1 MPFHPLKS
9 RLVGGIVAS
18 VVIAAAPLSSATAQ
32 TGVAPASAWLPAP
45 YATGPRLAAAQ
56 AAPPLS
62 RAPGTDSTAPAASAA
77 KPAAPAPTTPPPAV
91 AAPDL
96 NVNANPAA
104 PENAAAPPSGQDF
117 AFGGSQGLASGA
129 GTFSSPGGYVDDA
142 IPQTMFRLRYDAEDG
157 INRFDRA
164 GFMFGTWR
172 EGSFHTHALV
182 GNGAI
187 RGTFL
192 DSKATGTQ
200 IFSNNM
206 RDQILSGYMEY
217 AFNKRL
223 SVFLD
228 VPFQF
233 VHFGP
238 NIEDNAADQ
247 TRGDQK
253 QFPEHEVRN
262 AKSDPIGAGDVQL
275 GFKYAFIACEDN
287 RYLTFQLRGYA
298 PTGDP
303 GMGLGT
309 GHYSL
314 EPGFLAYQRLTDR
327 LVLQGELIDWI
338 PIQAGIGAGSVI
350 TYGGGFGYD
359 LIKRANFRFTPVVEV
374 VGWTCLGGTEA
385 VVGAIPGTV
394 TPATKNGTPAAD
406 SINVNG
412 AFVPDN
418 HGFLEANGDTIINVK
433 LGVRTY
439 FGEHS
444 DIYAGYGR
452 PLTGSRWYDDIF
464 RLEYRLR
471 F

>member
-1 MPFHPLKS
+1 MSLRLLKS
-9 RLVGGIVAS
+9 RFIGGIVAS
-18 VVIAAAPLSSATAQ
+18 AVIAAAPLTSAIAQ
-32 TGVAPASAWLPAP
+32 TTVVPVSAWRPVP
-45 YATGPRLAAAQ
+45 YATGPRISTTQ
-56 AAPPLS
+56 AAPTPES
-62 RAPGTDSTAPAASAA
+62 GSPTPAAEE
-77 KPAAPAPTTPPPAV
+77 AAPAGPAPSTTPPSAPA
-91 AAPDL
+91 PNL
-96 NVNANPAA
+96 NPRANPAVTG
-104 PENAAAPPSGQDF
+104 NAATSSGQDF

-164 GFMFGTWR
+164 GFMFGTWQ

-200 IFSNNM
+200 ILSNTV

-238 NIEDNAADQ
+238 NIEDGPSDQ
-247 TRGDQK
+247 QAGDQK

-262 AKSDPIGAGDVQL
+262 ARSDPIGAGDVQV

-309 GHYSL
+309 GHYSV

-338 PIQAGIGAGSVI
+338 PIQAGIGAGNVL

-359 LIKRANFRFTPVVEV
+359 LIKRPKFRFTPVVEV

-394 TPATKNGTPAAD
+394 TPATKNGTPPTAD
-406 SINVNG
+406 AINVNG
-412 AFVPDN
+412 TFVPDD

-444 DIYAGYGR
+444 DIYVGYGR
-452 PLTGSRWYDDIF
+452 PVTGSRWYDDIF
-464 RLEYRLR
+464 RLEYRLH